1 MGDSGGFF
9 MFDGTVKDL
18 PSLVEDFVFTTIGDD
33 NLGIN
38 YTQGEL
44 VFAGSN
50 NLFEEILWF
59 YPKSGSNNVDRIV
72 TFNYID
78 NTWTTGTLNRT
89 TWNDASVFTLPYAT
103 KYVST
108 AVPTS
113 PTVNGVSAGGSYYF
127 AQETGVNEVLQLTTT
142 STTSLAISAYV
153 RSGDF
158 DLDLDGDGEYFTKI
172 RRFIPDFKNL
182 EGTAKVTIYLRSFPA
197 DTTTAQGETY
207 IGPFTIS
214 TTTDKVDTRA
224 RARLVSL
231 KIENDALGDTWRY
244 GVFRV
249 DIQPD
254 GRR

>member
-1 MGDSGGFF
+1 MNWFY
-9 MFDGTVKDL
+9 VKD
-18 PSLVEDFVFTTIGDD
+18 GA
-33 NLGIN
+33 
-38 YTQGEL
+38 TQ
-44 VFAGSN
+44 
-50 NLFEEILWF
+50 I
-59 YPKSGSNNVDRIV
+59 DRVV
-72 TFNYID
+72 TFNYNE
-78 NTWTTGTLNRT
+78 NTWTTGTLART
-89 TWNDASVFTLPYAT
+89 SYEDAHVFRYPLAT
-103 KYVST
+103 RYDTT
-108 AVPTS
+108 ATPTI
-113 PTVNGVSAGGSYYF
+113 PTVNGVSPGASYYF
-127 AQETGVNEVLQLTTT
+127 EHEVGFNEVLQLTST

-182 EGTAKVTIYLRSFPA
+182 EGNAKVTIFLRAYPA
-197 DTTTAQGETY
+197 DTTPAQGETY